1 MKKNNYLIT
10 LVRSNKSRD
19 VYVPSLAR
27 PENAAIMKSSVF
39 VQTALAES
47 DKRGNLKVNFTSKPD
62 EFGII
67 GVTCDVATAEAIQ
80 KQSNLVASVLNIHE
94 PCVTDPWDL
103 LDVIE
108 DEQTRIGFA
117 ELRNER
123 RFQKDVEAGWSRINR
138 ASLREFCADLIK
150 PAGGELALFDL
161 PAIGNYLGMS
171 EDELSQFMILS
182 PNTLQATF
190 PSPGTSASVTNRAR
204 ALLLIAYHL
213 RKVFERHDRATAW
226 MLRKQPEGWQHKGLS
241 AKDCLLKGY
250 YLPVFSHLTE
260 LTRKP
265 DLPLVG
271 GTHGCSHDYFHTSR
285 RF

>member
-10 LVRSNKSRD
+10 LVRSNHSRD

-27 PENAAIMKSSVF
+27 PENAAIMKSSEF
-39 VQTALAES
+39 AQTALQ
-47 DKRGNLKVNFTSKPD
+47 KVAKSANCKLNFVSNPD

-80 KQSNLVASVLNIHE
+80 KQTNLVASVLNIHE

-103 LDVIE
+103 LDVLR

-123 RFQKDVEAGWSRINR
+123 RFQKDVEAAFSRINR

-150 PAGGELALFDL
+150 LSGGELIHLDL
-161 PAIGNYLGMS
+161 PAIGNYLGLS
-171 EDELSQFMILS
+171 QDELSQFMILS

-190 PSPGTSASVTNRAR
+190 PSPGTSATVINRAY
-204 ALLLIAYHL
+204 ALLVIAYHL
-213 RKVFERHDRATAW
+213 RKIFERHDRATAW
-226 MLRKQPEGWQHKGLS
+226 MLRTQPEGWQHKGLS
-241 AKDCLLKGY
+241 AKDCLLNGY
-250 YLPVFSHLTE
+250 YMPVYSHLTE
-260 LTRKP
+260 ITRRP
-265 DLPLVG
+265 DRPLVG
-271 GTHGCSHDYFHTSR
+271 GTHGCSHDYFHASR